1 LHVRFVAAVG
11 RHAESG
17 RTVAEYSKKMKFAQ
31 SGNLSKLCERDIPD
45 KMLMEVVSC
54 LYER

>member
-1 LHVRFVAAVG
+1 
-11 RHAESG
+11 
-17 RTVAEYSKKMKFAQ
+17 MKFAQ